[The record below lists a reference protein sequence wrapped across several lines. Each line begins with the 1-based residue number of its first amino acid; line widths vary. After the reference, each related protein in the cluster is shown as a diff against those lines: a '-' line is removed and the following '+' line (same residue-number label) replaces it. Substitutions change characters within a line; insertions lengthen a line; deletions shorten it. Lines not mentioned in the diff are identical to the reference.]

1 MGEAIRRNALG
12 LKPRGQQQMTMNV
25 PLDQLNDRICP
36 CGERVFVAA
45 MTLKELPPMC
55 SPSGKMET
63 AMSQVGFACVTCG
76 LVISLRPEE
85 PKEDKPRIEL
95 IGG

>member
-45 MTLKELPPMC
+45 MTLKELPAMC

-76 LVISLRPEE
+76 LVIPLRPEE